1 MSGVRQRAVERQS
14 ARIVGSRTL
23 RPDRNDVPL
32 GSIAPK
38 NFVEGLD
45 FVLGDDDR
53 ASPDPPAT
61 DVGQEPGLPDDVRLL
76 PDPLLSLVSVNLSE
90 ELSALAGGQT
100 ARLVAYEAEGL
111 EIELDGCHAR
121 KAAKEDSTLA
131 DNGFEELL
139 VEGAALLGT
148 IIDDAELHVEPAVE
162 GEQDPPCGILC
173 VCVALNED
181 VDVALFRCPA
191 PRRRAGQRKRATST
205 SSLSATQTQRIP
217 HGGSCSP
224 STAGSTWSSASSII
238 VPRSAAPSTSNSSN
252 PLSAKVESSLA
263 AFLA

>member
-1 MSGVRQRAVERQS
+1 MNRMQFRSANQYIRNPVHRLSGWRY

-32 GSIAPK
+32 GSISTK
-38 NFVEGLD
+38 NLIERLD
-45 FVLGDDDR
+45 LVLGNDDR
-53 ASPDPPAT
+53 SSPDSPTT

-76 PDPLLSLVSVNLSE
+76 PDPLVSLISVDLSE

-121 KAAKEDSTLA
+121 KAAKEDPALA

-139 VEGAALLGT
+139 VEGVALLGA

-181 VDVALFRCPA
+181 VDVALFRCAA
-191 PRRRAGQRKRATST
+191 PRRRAEQDGGSHTRDRGEFPGRRPDCFLKPGRIHLST
-205 SSLSATQTQRIP
+205 SRQMDSMVSKLFRAF
-217 HGGSCSP
+217 
-224 STAGSTWSSASSII
+224 A
-238 VPRSAAPSTSNSSN
+238 RSACVPVF
-252 PLSAKVESSLA
+252 P
-263 AFLA
+263 